1 MSDDLT
7 NSWIDTLEK
16 NLALLEEEKKT
27 KLKGIILNMREEL
40 RNIWDKLHFSQEQR
54 DKFEPCYVEMYTE
67 SVCTAHEDEIKRLNE
82 YYNQVFQFSILKV
95 IPEPFFRTRKS
106 TSISKSGK

>member
-1 MSDDLT
+1 MSDELT
-7 NSWIDTLEK
+7 NSWIGTLEK

-40 RNIWDKLHFSQEQR
+40 RNIWDKLHFSQDQR
-54 DKFEPCYVEMYTE
+54 DKFEPCYVELYTE

-82 YYNQVFQFSILKV
+82 YYEQVRYSHCPI
-95 IPEPFFRTRKS
+95 ITNPIITNS
-106 TSISKSGK
+106 TLLPPNPLL